1 MKSHQNISLAQFT
14 SLNVG
19 GYAEELIL
27 PDNYNE
33 LKILIENNPQA
44 NILGYGCN
52 VLISDAGLPGTT
64 IALRNGSITIDGTLV
79 IADSGVW
86 WDDMVQTAINN
97 HLWGFELM
105 SEVPSSVGGA
115 VFGNIACYGQQ
126 VSDTLSW
133 VEVFN
138 RTDSKIYKLLKK
150 DIDMSYRSSVFQQHP
165 ELVILRAAYD
175 LSLEPKQELTYDS
188 ALAIGEELRLDHK
201 TLADCRAIIIETRR
215 RAGSI
220 YHYDDPSVEH
230 SAGSFFRNPLVST
243 DLATELAKFDES
255 GKTLERIQHQS
266 LVHGGDTHRASAAH
280 VLLASGF
287 KRGQSWGPVQLH
299 DKHVLKI
306 VTHEGATATQVY
318 DVVQEI
324 ITTVSD
330 KLAIRLDPEVK
341 FVGKF

>member
-14 SLNVG
+14 SLSVG

-27 PDNYNE
+27 PDNYDE

-52 VLISDAGLPGTT
+52 VLISDSGLPGTT

-86 WDDMVQTAINN
+86 WDDMVQTVINN

-133 VEVFN
+133 VEVFD
-138 RTDSKIYKLLKK
+138 RTDGKIYKLLKK
-150 DIDMSYRSSVFQQHP
+150 DIDMSYRSSVFQQRP

-188 ALAIGEELRLDHK
+188 ALAIGEELGLDHK

-324 ITTVSD
+324 VTTVSD
-330 KLAIRLDPEVK
+330 KLAIQLDPEVK